1 MNDTVLL
8 ALHVAMKATINAG
21 TGTVNLRLPPEIGA
35 RVEVQAGPHT
45 VTARDLTQEGDV
57 YTNSAYGVSD
67 VTLQVDL
74 SLGSARSTWKLLRR
88 RGG

>member
-1 MNDTVLL
+1 MRAPVPS
-8 ALHVAMKATINAG
+8 
-21 TGTVNLRLPPEIGA
+21 NLRLPPEIGA

-74 SLGSARSTWKLLRR
+74 EFGLGQINLEVAPAAAAAD
-88 RGG
+88 